1 MKYKV
6 LRKFEDKNTK
16 QLHDINTF
24 YSTKDNDRANEL
36 IEKGFI
42 SKATRKQ
49 DKASDLDGEK

>member
-6 LRKFEDKNTK
+6 LKKFEDKDTK

-42 SKATRKQ
+42 SKTTRKQ
-49 DKASDLDGEK
+49 DKGSDLGGEK